1 MITNSDQA
9 PSARK
14 IAVKDYNAWGFC
26 KMGKVRH
33 KYARGSK
40 KGLINALLDLK
51 NAVSNTTVVTI
62 LVFTT
67 YMSTYTKGKWKKTKA
82 KDCSK
87 ICGIA
92 AGGSGITG
100 KVNHKCPTHV
110 QVSNTITSVQHMHKV
125 FCPETKICDIKSKPP
140 ESAVQCPP
148 THDCGIHLQ
157 I

>member
-1 MITNSDQA
+1 MTTNSDQT

-14 IAVKDYNAWGFC
+14 IAVKDYNAWGFF

-40 KGLINALLDLK
+40 KALINALIYLK
-51 NAVSNTTVVTI
+51 NAVSDTAGVTVTI

-67 YMSTYTKGKWKKTKA
+67 YMNTYTKGKWKITKA

-100 KVNHKCPTHV
+100 
-110 QVSNTITSVQHMHKV
+110 KV

-140 ESAVQCPP
+140 ESAVQCPS
-148 THDCGIHLQ
+148 THDCGIHVQ